1 MILEDRVSSDITQ
14 SGTPEGEPAS
24 LAVGEADTVAE
35 DGVSLTVADDGTGTI
50 AVAETAPPPPFNP
63 TMRDPDASTSETGMT
78 VPPRPLDPVD
88 DGEAL
93 TCTGPEADRDLILGS
108 SDGGS
113 GEAAIPGTEGQDGTT
128 APAVAPETPSPVDTA
143 SLFRDWAVMWSGN
156 PSEVG
161 ADYGLDPSHD
171 EVCLC
176 DETSLAAG
184 EGMADLAS

>member
-1 MILEDRVSSDITQ
+1 MMLEDRVSSDITQ
-14 SGTPEGEPAS
+14 SGMIGGEPAS
-24 LAVGEADTVAE
+24 VAVGEADTIAG
-35 DGVSLTVADDGTGTI
+35 DGVLSKDDGTI
-50 AVAETAPPPPFNP
+50 AVAETAPPPFNP

-78 VPPRPLDPVD
+78 VPPRPLDPIE
-88 DGEAL
+88 DGEGL

-113 GEAAIPGTEGQDGTT
+113 GEAAIPGTEGQDGAT

-143 SLFRDWAVMWSGN
+143 SLFRDWAVMWSDN

-161 ADYGLDPSHD
+161 ANYGLDPSHD